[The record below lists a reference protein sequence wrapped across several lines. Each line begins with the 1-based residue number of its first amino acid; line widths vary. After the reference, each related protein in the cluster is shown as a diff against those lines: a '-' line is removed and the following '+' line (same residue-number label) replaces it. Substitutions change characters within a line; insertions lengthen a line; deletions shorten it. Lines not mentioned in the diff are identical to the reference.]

1 MCCNKDGD
9 CQPDVQPPLLR
20 VQALGFD
27 TYKSFC
33 GVLFGIVFG
42 LCFILA
48 LVSYVANLKKDRL
61 RQALSSRNLP
71 TKWLSRA
78 DTTYTDV
85 KYALKHLGEES
96 VYSFLIADSVVGWLI
111 AVGTVAAQVLML
123 TPYIEAAEFDLSQT
137 VDVEYTHKCNPS
149 ENECVNTNSVTPRG
163 WLIFTILMVVFLSKD
178 LICGLKMVKLSGKR
192 RHNHSLRAR
201 LFSGGFILCG
211 TTMVKYTYWL
221 CL

>member
-1 MCCNKDGD
+1 MG
-9 CQPDVQPPLLR
+9 
-20 VQALGFD
+20 
-27 TYKSFC
+27 
-33 GVLFGIVFG
+33 
-42 LCFILA
+42 
-48 LVSYVANLKKDRL
+48 KKDRF

-78 DTTYTDV
+78 DTTYTDA

-163 WLIFTILMVVFLSKD
+163 WLIFTILMVVFLLKD

-192 RHNHSLRAR
+192 RHNNSLRAR

-211 TTMVKYTYWL
+211 TTMYVIYASAIYILATATSDTELVTDSVVILIATEIDEKLFELLEAHCSSWMNKAFKANTQEQK
-221 CL
+221 

>member
-1 MCCNKDGD
+1 MSQYTTHCLWQGVKCENDTETDTVIELLLTNNGLSGTLSDLARLTSLSVLDLSDNEINGKIPSTIGNLTQLTHLKLNYNAFIDTIPTEMATLKKLELLHLHGNRIKGNIVLTDLQQGYGESSFITDCGSPAIYDPVDCTGCTMCCNKDGD

-48 LVSYVANLKKDRL
+48 LVSYVANLKKDRF

-78 DTTYTDV
+78 D
-85 KYALKHLGEES
+85 
-96 VYSFLIADSVVGWLI
+96 
-111 AVGTVAAQVLML
+111 
-123 TPYIEAAEFDLSQT
+123 
-137 VDVEYTHKCNPS
+137 
-149 ENECVNTNSVTPRG
+149 
-163 WLIFTILMVVFLSKD
+163 
-178 LICGLKMVKLSGKR
+178 
-192 RHNHSLRAR
+192 
-201 LFSGGFILCG
+201 
-211 TTMVKYTYWL
+211 
-221 CL
+221 